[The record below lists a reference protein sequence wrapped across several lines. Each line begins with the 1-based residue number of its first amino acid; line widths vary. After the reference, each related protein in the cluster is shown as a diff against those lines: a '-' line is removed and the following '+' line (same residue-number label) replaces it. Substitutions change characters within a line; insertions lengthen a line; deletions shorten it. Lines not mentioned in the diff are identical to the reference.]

1 MKISKRQQDI
11 YEFIKSE
18 VKEKVIHLPSAKLVK
33 QLALLPALLF
43 MDILLALKVKA

>member
-18 VKEKVIHLPSAKLVK
+18 VKEKRLSTFRPRNW
-33 QLALLPALLF
+33 
-43 MDILLALKVKA
+43 

>member
-18 VKEKVIHLPSAKLVK
+18 VKE
-33 QLALLPALLF
+33 
-43 MDILLALKVKA
+43 